1 MFDISRSAAINK
13 IKSNL
18 APDATLAYFYCNAG
32 DIEQHKAEAIIASL
46 VKQLL
51 LNLKQ
56 PVPDAVQELYER
68 ARQSGSANDRP
79 TVKSLCDI
87 LQPLHSC
94 YLVVTYIIDGL
105 DECSEDERG
114 SLLDV
119 FLPLLQRDTTPLK
132 LLLTSRN
139 KHDIATRLSRYPQI
153 VVDVTKNSADIRSF
167 VKSEL
172 SQAVEQ
178 RRLLQGQVTSE
189 LFLEIEDRLSQ
200 DACGM

>member
-1 MFDISRSAAINK
+1 M
-13 IKSNL
+13 
-18 APDATLAYFYCNAG
+18 AYFYCNAG
-32 DIEQHKAEAIIASL
+32 DIGQHKVEAIIASIT
-46 VKQLL
+46 KQLL

-68 ARQSGSANDRP
+68 AQQSGSPNDRP

-87 LQPLHSC
+87 LQLLHSC

-119 FLPLLQRDTTPLK
+119 FLPLLQRDTPLK

-139 KHDIATRLSRYPQI
+139 KDNIATRLSCYLQI

-167 VKSEL
+167 IKSEL

-178 RRLLQGQVTSE
+178 KRLLQG
-189 LFLEIEDRLSQ
+189 
-200 DACGM
+200 